1 MYTKKLYQSI
11 FGGRLM
17 LNSILICGNNLY
29 GLISQSIN
37 KSYLLLTAVAEFVD
51 IDIYNFN
58 LQYSTSFS
66 GALHMIENSFLHVTL
81 VHALNEV
88 FVFFGL

>member
-1 MYTKKLYQSI
+1 
-11 FGGRLM
+11 M

-66 GALHMIENSFLHVTL
+66 GPLHMIENSVLHVTL